1 MYDQIRRHAARN
13 EGWLN
18 YDDGE
23 VYPLGTMLTATG
35 LAGVTA
41 LAPHWLAEQVTA
53 FTPRDADAQDGVTV
67 TCEGGSG
74 TLSLVASPP
83 STYAVWVQR

>member
-1 MYDQIRRHAARN
+1 MPSSPFTGTPKVLNQTTSVYDQIRRHAARN

-67 TCEGGSG
+67 TCEGG
-74 TLSLVASPP
+74 
-83 STYAVWVQR
+83 